1 MTLSIKKLLL
11 LFTLLLVSD
20 LVTSASSSSDDKIDM
35 KPISIDVSDKKSLQR
50 GARNFFNYCAGCH
63 SLKYM
68 RYGEIAEHL
77 NISEEQLLNNL
88 IFSDQTPQDIVTTN
102 MSKEDGDRWFGK
114 APPDLTLVTRRKN
127 PDYVYQFLKSFYQDD
142 KSPTGVNNKIKDAT
156 SMPHVLWLV
165 EEEMTPQNYDQFLL
179 DIVTFLEYAGDPTQ
193 EKRKSLGLW
202 VLSFLFLFLIF
213 SYALY
218 KDIWREVK

>member
-1 MTLSIKKLLL
+1 MTLIKNNVLIFVVFLL
-11 LFTLLLVSD
+11 TWD
-20 LVTSASSSSDDKIDM
+20 LGSTASSPSNSEVIDGS
-35 KPISIDVSDKKSLQR
+35 ISVDVSDKKSLQR

-63 SLKYM
+63 TLKYM
-68 RYGEIAEHL
+68 RYSEIAEDL
-77 NISEEQLLNNL
+77 NISEDQLLNNL
-88 IFSDQTPQDIVTTN
+88 IFTNKTPQDAVTTN
-102 MSKEDGDRWFGK
+102 LLKVDGDRWFGK
-114 APPDLTLVTRRKN
+114 TPPDLTLITRRKN
-127 PDYVYQFLKSFYQDD
+127 PEYVYQFLKTFYKDD
-142 KSPTGVNNKIKDAT
+142 KSPTGVNNKTKDAT

-165 EEEMTPQNYDQFLL
+165 EEQMTPKNYDQFLL

-202 VLSFLFLFLIF
+202 VLGFLLLFLVF

>member
-1 MTLSIKKLLL
+1 MTLSIRKLLL
-11 LFTLLLVSD
+11 LSALLFTSELVI
-20 LVTSASSSSDDKIDM
+20 SASSSSDHKVDI

-102 MSKEDGDRWFGK
+102 MRKEDGDRWFGK

>member
-1 MTLSIKKLLL
+1 MTLIIKKLLIIIA
-11 LFTLLLVSD
+11 LLLTTDFAV
-20 LVTSASSSSDDKIDM
+20 SASSSSNNQIDM
-35 KPISIDVSDKKSLQR
+35 NPISIDVSDKKSLQR

-68 RYGEIAEHL
+68 RYGEIAEDL

-88 IFSDQTPQDIVTTN
+88 IFSNQTPQDIVATN
-102 MSKEDGDRWFGK
+102 MSKADGDRWFGK

-127 PDYVYQFLKSFYQDD
+127 PDYVYQFLKSFFQDD

-165 EEEMTPQNYDQFLL
+165 EEEMTPANYDQFLL

-202 VLSFLFLFLIF
+202 VLSFLFLFLVF

>member
-1 MTLSIKKLLL
+1 MILSIKKLLL
-11 LFTLLLVSD
+11 LSALLFTSELAI
-20 LVTSASSSSDDKIDM
+20 SASSLFDNEINM
-35 KPISIDVSDKKSLQR
+35 KPISIDVSDRKSLQR

-68 RYGEIAEHL
+68 RYGEIAADL

-88 IFSDQTPQDIVTTN
+88 IFSNQTPQDIVTTN
-102 MSKEDGDRWFGK
+102 MNKEDGDRWFGK

-165 EEEMTPQNYDQFLL
+165 EEEMTSENYNQFLL

-202 VLSFLFLFLIF
+202 VLSFLFLFLVF

>member
-1 MTLSIKKLLL
+1 MTLSIRKLLL
-11 LFTLLLVSD
+11 LSALLFTSELVI
-20 LVTSASSSSDDKIDM
+20 SASSSSDHKVDI

-156 SMPHVLWLV
+156 SMPHVLWLL

-193 EKRKSLGLW
+193 EKRQSLGLW

>member
-11 LFTLLLVSD
+11 LFTLLLASD
-20 LVTSASSSSDDKIDM
+20 LVFSASSSSDNEMDM

-68 RYGEIAEHL
+68 RYGEIAAAL

-88 IFSDQTPQDIVTTN
+88 IFSNQTPQDIVTTN
-102 MSKEDGDRWFGK
+102 MSKADGDRWFGK

-127 PDYVYQFLKSFYQDD
+127 PDYVYQFLKSFFQDD

-156 SMPHVLWLV
+156 SMPHVLWLL
-165 EEEMTPQNYDQFLL
+165 EEEMTPANYDQFLL

-202 VLSFLFLFLIF
+202 VLSFLFLFLVF

>member
-1 MTLSIKKLLL
+1 MTLSIRKLLL
-11 LFTLLLVSD
+11 LSALLFTSD
-20 LVTSASSSSDDKIDM
+20 LVISASSSSDHKVDI

-102 MSKEDGDRWFGK
+102 MRKEDGDRWFGK

-202 VLSFLFLFLIF
+202 VLSFLFLFLVF

-218 KDIWREVK
+218 KDIWKEVK

>member
-1 MTLSIKKLLL
+1 MTLSIRKLLL
-11 LFTLLLVSD
+11 LSALLFTSELVI
-20 LVTSASSSSDDKIDM
+20 SASSSSDHKVDI
-35 KPISIDVSDKKSLQR
+35 KPIFIDVSDKKSLQR

-88 IFSDQTPQDIVTTN
+88 IFSNQTPQDIVTTN

>member
-1 MTLSIKKLLL
+1 MTLSIKKILLL
-11 LFTLLLVSD
+11 CTLLLVSD
-20 LVTSASSSSDDKIDM
+20 LVFSASSSSDNEMLI

-68 RYGEIAEHL
+68 RYGGIAEDL

-88 IFSDQTPQDIVTTN
+88 IFSNQTPQDIVTTN
-102 MSKEDGDRWFGK
+102 MSKADGDRWFGK

-127 PDYVYQFLKSFYQDD
+127 PDYVYQFLKSFFQDD

-165 EEEMTPQNYDQFLL
+165 EEEMTPANYDQFLL

-202 VLSFLFLFLIF
+202 VLSFLFLFLVF

>member
-1 MTLSIKKLLL
+1 MTLSIRKLLL
-11 LFTLLLVSD
+11 LSALLFTSD
-20 LVTSASSSSDDKIDM
+20 LVISASSSSDHKVDI

-88 IFSDQTPQDIVTTN
+88 IFSDQTPQDIVTSN

>member
-1 MTLSIKKLLL
+1 MTLSIRKLLL
-11 LFTLLLVSD
+11 LSALLFTSELVI
-20 LVTSASSSSDDKIDM
+20 SASSSSDHKVDI

-88 IFSDQTPQDIVTTN
+88 IFSDQTPQDIVTSN

-202 VLSFLFLFLIF
+202 VLGFLFLFLIF

>member
-35 KPISIDVSDKKSLQR
+35 KPISIDVSDKRSLQR

-68 RYGEIAEHL
+68 RYGEIAEDF

-88 IFSDQTPQDIVTTN
+88 IFSNQTPQDIVTTN
-102 MSKEDGDRWFGK
+102 MSKADGDRWFGK

-127 PDYVYQFLKSFYQDD
+127 PDYVYQFLKSFFQDD
-142 KSPTGVNNKIKDAT
+142 RSPTGVNNKTKDAT

-165 EEEMTPQNYDQFLL
+165 EQEMTPSNYDQFLL

-202 VLSFLFLFLIF
+202 VLSFLFLFLVF

>member
-1 MTLSIKKLLL
+1 MTLSIRKLLL
-11 LFTLLLVSD
+11 LSALLFTSELVI
-20 LVTSASSSSDDKIDM
+20 SASSSSDHKVDI

>member
-1 MTLSIKKLLL
+1 MILSIKKLLL
-11 LFTLLLVSD
+11 LSALLFTSELAI
-20 LVTSASSSSDDKIDM
+20 SASSSFDNEINM
-35 KPISIDVSDKKSLQR
+35 KPISIDVSDRKSLQR

-68 RYGEIAEHL
+68 RYGEIAADL

-88 IFSDQTPQDIVTTN
+88 IFSNQTPQDIVTTN
-102 MSKEDGDRWFGK
+102 MNKEDGDRWFGK

-165 EEEMTPQNYDQFLL
+165 EEEMTSENYNQFLL

-202 VLSFLFLFLIF
+202 VLSFLFLFLVF

>member
-1 MTLSIKKLLL
+1 MTLSIRKLLL
-11 LFTLLLVSD
+11 LSALLFTSELVI
-20 LVTSASSSSDDKIDM
+20 SASSSSDHKVDI

-88 IFSDQTPQDIVTTN
+88 IFSDQTPQDIVTSN